1 MNVSRPLLRPEI
13 LWLLAAAAVLLLG
26 LSWAS
31 WTVFA
36 KYRQAADWLAETEP
50 RHARMAGLLHSQ
62 PALAQANEQLQANL
76 RAYVY
81 PAEEEPSHTA
91 NTALQRVRELATRHG
106 LRVSSSQ
113 TSAPR
118 DEDGFDRIGLNLR
131 IEGAWP
137 ALVALLGDLVK
148 LQPGIYYST
157 IQLGTQ
163 GRTQADDSTGFVQL
177 DLFVLK
183 ERQP

>member
-1 MNVSRPLLRPEI
+1 MTASRFAQRPEL
-13 LWLLAAAAVLLLG
+13 LWLLAAAAVLLCG

-36 KYRQAADWLAETEP
+36 KYRQAASWLAETEP

-62 PALAQANEQLQANL
+62 PELAAASAQIQANL

-81 PAEEEPSHTA
+81 PAEDEPSHTA
-91 NTALQRVRELATRHG
+91 NTALQRVRELAARHD

-118 DEDGFDRIGLNLR
+118 EENGFDRIGLNLR
-131 IEGAWP
+131 IEGTWP
-137 ALVALLGDLVK
+137 GVLALLGDLAT
-148 LQPGIYYST
+148 LQPAIYYNSL
-157 IQLGTQ
+157 QLGSR
-163 GRTQADDSTGFVQL
+163 GRGASDDDTGFVQL
-177 DLFVLK
+177 DLYLLK